1 MTLGT
6 MKKTSF
12 AVIAL
17 MVQLWPLPALSA
29 SSCDHVLQAE
39 RKTLASCIDEL
50 QKEIERNRSEIDA
63 LKAANALISK
73 QLCMIAIEQH
83 RNNANSE
90 ALKLIIEN
98 ACVQF
103 KKPNA
108 PERRL

>member
-1 MTLGT
+1 ME
-6 MKKTSF
+6 KTSL

-17 MVQLWPLPALSA
+17 MILLRSSPAFPA
-29 SSCDHVLQAE
+29 SPCEHVRQSDRE
-39 RKTLASCIDEL
+39 TLAGCVGEL
-50 QKEIERNRSEIDA
+50 QKEIEHNRSEIES

-83 RNNANSE
+83 RGNANSE

-103 KKPNA
+103 RKRAA
-108 PERRL
+108 PDKRS

>member
-1 MTLGT
+1 
-6 MKKTSF
+6 MKKISF
-12 AVIAL
+12 VVAAL
-17 MVQLWPLPALSA
+17 MVQLWPLSAFSA
-29 SSCDHVLQAE
+29 SSCDHVLQSD

-50 QKEIERNRSEIDA
+50 QKEIERNRTEIA
-63 LKAANALISK
+63 TLKAANALISK

-83 RNNANSE
+83 RHNANSE

-103 KKPNA
+103 KKRDA

>member
-1 MTLGT
+1 

-17 MVQLWPLPALSA
+17 MVPLWSSPASPA
-29 SSCDHVLQAE
+29 SPCDRVLQSDRE
-39 RKTLASCIDEL
+39 TLAGCVGEL
-50 QKEIERNRSEIDA
+50 QKEIERNRSEIES

-83 RNNANSE
+83 RGNANSE

-103 KKPNA
+103 KKRTA
-108 PERRL
+108 PDKRS